1 METQV
6 QSNPK
11 IAVPPNGKVIVS
23 GDEYEDSMIDMD
35 DFDLA
40 KIFKQNIGMDLS
52 PVAKPE
58 MEEQIN
64 KLMAKGNTFRKFNES
79 YVEKYVTQGNKEL
92 YEMLAGIYGFMLT
105 VNESPYRDHI
115 LKRMREWL
123 IDEQSIVLSE
133 STAIESIVVRYII
146 PTDRQ
151 TAFNYARVLK
161 VAFLEKLVAK
171 DLAGYITGRGG
182 ITKIQDTKANEDAAK
197 EAKEVAKKKLSLYK
211 KILQASAKAI
221 NETVEIP
228 KSKQLNL
235 VSAGK
240 KEALFQFAVVDNKNG
255 DTFRIHQV
263 VALPEAIG
271 EQWLN
276 YISQTVV
283 NDDVEMVQDELDK
296 LRAQLGITGGWGMA
310 PGDKGYV
317 PHGNV
322 TAPPVEKEVNEEPQE
337 AE

>member
-1 METQV
+1 MQI
-6 QSNPK
+6 QSQSSAKVTMPK
-11 IAVPPNGKVIVS
+11 NGRVMV
-23 GDEYEDSMIDMD
+23 DEDQYEDSMTDLD
-35 DFDLA
+35 DFNLA
-40 KIFKQNIGMDLS
+40 KMFNPKIGMDLS

-58 MEEQIN
+58 MEEQISN
-64 KLMAKGNTFRKFNES
+64 LMAKGNTFRKFNES

-105 VNESPYRDHI
+105 VNESAYRDHI

-123 IDEQSIVLSE
+123 SDEQSIVLSE
-133 STAIESIVVRYII
+133 TTAIESIVVRYII

-171 DLAGYITGRGG
+171 DLPGYITGRGG
-182 ITKIQDTKANEDAAK
+182 ITKIQDTQANEDAAK

-221 NETVEIP
+221 DETVDIP

-240 KEALFQFAVVDNKNG
+240 KEALFQFAVVDNKSGNA
-255 DTFRIHQV
+255 FRIHQV
-263 VALPEAIG
+263 IALPEAIG

-322 TAPPVEKEVNEEPQE
+322 TEHPVEKEVNEEPAV

>member
-11 IAVPPNGKVIVS
+11 IVVPPNGKVIVS

-40 KIFKQNIGMDLS
+40 KIFKPNIGMELS

-58 MEEQIN
+58 MEEQISN
-64 KLMAKGNTFRKFNES
+64 LMAKGNTFRKFNES

-92 YEMLAGIYGFMLT
+92 YEMLGGIYGFMLT

-123 IDEQSIVLSE
+123 SEEQSIVLSE

-182 ITKIQDTKANEDAAK
+182 ITKIQDTQANEDAAK

-221 NETVEIP
+221 NETIDIP

-240 KEALFQFAVVDNKNG
+240 KEALFQFAVVDNKGG
-255 DTFRIHQV
+255 DAFRIHQV
-263 VALPEAIG
+263 VALPEAIA

-322 TAPPVEKEVNEEPQE
+322 TAPPVEKDVNEEPE
-337 AE
+337 LAE